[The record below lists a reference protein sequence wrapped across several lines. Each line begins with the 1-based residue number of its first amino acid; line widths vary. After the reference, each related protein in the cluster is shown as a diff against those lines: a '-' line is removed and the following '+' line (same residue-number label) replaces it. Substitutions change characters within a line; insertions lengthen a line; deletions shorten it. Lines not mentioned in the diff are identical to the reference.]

1 MDIYNLIIL
10 IALFTIGLQFWRLR
24 GIAESTVKY
33 AKQYCKKEG
42 LQYISLARVKT
53 KLSFHRG
60 KPDWLIDYQL
70 EFSSDGEMQYNGII
84 QTHGKDVIK
93 VELPVFRMVDADR
106 L

>member
-10 IALFTIGLQFWRLR
+10 VIIFTIGLQFWRLR

-33 AKQYCKKEG
+33 AQRYCKKEG

-53 KLSFHRG
+53 QFRVHRG
-60 KPDWLIDYQL
+60 KPDWVLDYQL
-70 EFSSDGEMQYNGII
+70 EFSSDGEMQYNGLI

-93 VELPVFRMVDADR
+93 VELPVFRMVDTHT